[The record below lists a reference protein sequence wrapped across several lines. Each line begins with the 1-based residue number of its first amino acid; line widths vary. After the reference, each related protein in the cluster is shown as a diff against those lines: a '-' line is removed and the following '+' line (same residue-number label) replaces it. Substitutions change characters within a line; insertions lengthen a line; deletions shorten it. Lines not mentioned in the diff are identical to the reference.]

1 MTQAATTGARILHFG
16 STGGVSESPTGNPG
30 PSSSGPGGASVPISA
45 SGTSQVIGSPM
56 GGQGQVQASASAS
69 GAAGSS
75 SGTGAGE
82 EAESSSVPAKK
93 QVSLLSMLSRLQ
105 PSSVC

>member
-1 MTQAATTGARILHFG
+1 MTQAATVGARILHFG
-16 STGGVSESPTGNPG
+16 GTGGVSESPGGNLV

-56 GGQGQVQASASAS
+56 GGQGQVQASASTS

-75 SGTGAGE
+75 SSTGAGE
-82 EAESSSVPAKK
+82 EAESSVPAKK
-93 QVSLLSMLSRLQ
+93 QVSLLSMLSGLQ
-105 PSSVC
+105 PSPVC